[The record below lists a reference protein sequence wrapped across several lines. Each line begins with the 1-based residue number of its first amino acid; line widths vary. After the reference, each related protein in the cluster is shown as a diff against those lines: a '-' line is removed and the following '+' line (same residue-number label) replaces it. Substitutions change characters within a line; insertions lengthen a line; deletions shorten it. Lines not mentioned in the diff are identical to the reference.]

1 MHSIISLI
9 FEEFSIIQAAFNE
22 ILDVI
27 IIITADELNYHIG
40 RDEGFSLI
48 LATIDDQRDP
58 HFRDMA
64 LHRDPP
70 ILKLLLCMCWI
81 KLHNILGVLI
91 FFLPDNLHQF

>member
-58 HFRDMA
+58 HFRD
-64 LHRDPP
+64 L
-70 ILKLLLCMCWI
+70 
-81 KLHNILGVLI
+81 NSQ
-91 FFLPDNLHQF
+91 FFLNPGGWCLPPPPTSQG